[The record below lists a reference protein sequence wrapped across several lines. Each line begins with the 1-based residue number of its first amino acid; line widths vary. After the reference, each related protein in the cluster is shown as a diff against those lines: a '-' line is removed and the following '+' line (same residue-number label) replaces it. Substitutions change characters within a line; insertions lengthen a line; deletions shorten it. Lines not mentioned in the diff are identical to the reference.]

1 MPRKIAIGPYD
12 DIVVA
17 DKINNRVQVFMAD
30 GTFIQSYG
38 GEDDNAGVVCDG
50 PVGVMSV
57 FLMLYTV
64 YLLPYKPYLIPYTFC
79 FYLIHHTLY
88 VPYAIPYTVYL
99 LPYTPHLVRTIHH
112 TAYLLPYTP
121 YLIHTVYRI
130 PYTPYLIPDT
140 LYTRPRVPRRAS
152 VCRHCA

>member
-1 MPRKIAIGPYD
+1 MLCVWCLCCSRMPRKIAIGPYD

-64 YLLPYKPYLIPYTFC
+64 YLLPYKPYLIPYTF
-79 FYLIHHTLY
+79 YLIHHTLY

-112 TAYLLPYTP
+112 AA
-121 YLIHTVYRI
+121 YRI
-130 PYTPYLIPDT
+130 PFTLHTIPYTYRIPNT
-140 LYTRPRVPRRAS
+140 LYTIS
-152 VCRHCA
+152 DT